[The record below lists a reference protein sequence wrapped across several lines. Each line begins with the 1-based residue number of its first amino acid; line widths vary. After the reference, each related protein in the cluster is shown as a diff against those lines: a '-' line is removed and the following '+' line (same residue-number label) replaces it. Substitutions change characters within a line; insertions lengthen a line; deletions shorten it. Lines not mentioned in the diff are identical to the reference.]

1 MGDILDRAS
10 ELEEFHLQA
19 ALASRPRPAPA
30 YSISATI
37 CDDCGSEIP
46 QRAAW
51 RCLGVIAALSA
62 SSAGRCV
69 VDTACRL
76 SRVRYEAWRR

>member
-46 QRAAW
+46 PSAPPGGAW
-51 RCLGVIAALSA
+51 V
-62 SSAGRCV
+62 
-69 VDTACRL
+69 
-76 SRVRYEAWRR
+76 

>member
-46 QRAAW
+46 PARRLAVPG
-51 RCLGVIAALSA
+51 CDC
-62 SSAGRCV
+62 CV
-69 VDTACRL
+69 ECQQCRE
-76 SRVRYEAWRR
+76 VRRGYRLQTKSGAV